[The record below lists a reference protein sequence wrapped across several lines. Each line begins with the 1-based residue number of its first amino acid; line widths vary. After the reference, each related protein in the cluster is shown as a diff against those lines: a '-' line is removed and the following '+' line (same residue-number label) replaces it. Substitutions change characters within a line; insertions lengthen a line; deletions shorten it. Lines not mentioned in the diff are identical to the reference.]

1 MKRFNDTF
9 PRPEEGKFSS
19 RRAYIVR
26 LRANETQTPKPP
38 MHWDDCTL
46 IHFSL
51 LYDNI
56 KSSTNP
62 AEGEKGCHCF
72 NVQQHFRPFLP
83 HPV

>member
-9 PRPEEGKFSS
+9 PHPEEGKFSS
-19 RRAYIVR
+19 RRRI
-26 LRANETQTPKPP
+26 LLDSGQMQPKPETPP

-62 AEGEKGCHCF
+62 AEGEKACHCF

-83 HPV
+83 HLV